1 MARLAKLDAMT
12 SHSAGGFEA
21 LISAIREEFGDLH
34 ESDFPLGVLER
45 CYLGYPYEVHILDLS
60 RASVLVPTD
69 HAISP
74 VDGNGPGV
82 VPGAGARVVG
92 NVIVRHYKVGEPL
105 PPDFER
111 ARSLALHTA
120 YQHVEVYMNTL
131 MCVRLDGTVTPA

>member
-1 MARLAKLDAMT
+1 MNVLAKLDAAT
-12 SHSAGGFEA
+12 SHSVGRLDAV
-21 LISAIREEFGDLH
+21 ISAIREEVGDLY
-34 ESDFPLGVLER
+34 EGDFPLGILER
-45 CYLGYPYEVHILDLS
+45 CHLGPPYEVHILDLS

-69 HAISP
+69 HAVSS

-120 YQHVEVYMNTL
+120 YRHVEVYMNTL
-131 MCVRLDGTVTPA
+131 MCVRSDGTVTPA